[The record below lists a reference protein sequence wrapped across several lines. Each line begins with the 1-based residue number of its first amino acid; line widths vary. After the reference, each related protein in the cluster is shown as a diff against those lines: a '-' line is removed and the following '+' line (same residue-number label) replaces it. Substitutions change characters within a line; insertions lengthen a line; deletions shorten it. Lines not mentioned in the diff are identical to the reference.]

1 MLENNNIYEKKYIKY
16 KKKYIDIQ
24 NIRGGGRQLSSFLT
38 RGNKERINTLLDRIE
53 VIQNKLPDIRK
64 SISNTLEA
72 LLRIQNDGITNKDTI
87 EKGKLQKQIINYIP
101 DIIGGANPPS
111 KPTDESTYEITKFM
125 YDISKTT
132 LAERQT
138 MINNIYELLVELW
151 DIWYYSALPTLDT
164 EISGPGGIEQIPN
177 PIYNEIN
184 IEIKAM
190 KKSVN
195 DDIQHL
201 INVEKVEFSL
211 FWNVYY
217 IHNRYSSILTYI
229 TRFLGNISTFI
240 SNIVIFLFKN
250 TENRINSCLD
260 KIDETYYI

>member
-101 DIIGGANPPS
+101 AIIGGANPPS
-111 KPTDESTYEITKFM
+111 KPPDE
-125 YDISKTT
+125 
-132 LAERQT
+132 
-138 MINNIYELLVELW
+138 
-151 DIWYYSALPTLDT
+151 
-164 EISGPGGIEQIPN
+164 
-177 PIYNEIN
+177 
-184 IEIKAM
+184 
-190 KKSVN
+190 
-195 DDIQHL
+195 
-201 INVEKVEFSL
+201 
-211 FWNVYY
+211 
-217 IHNRYSSILTYI
+217 
-229 TRFLGNISTFI
+229 
-240 SNIVIFLFKN
+240 
-250 TENRINSCLD
+250 
-260 KIDETYYI
+260 